1 MTRQSLTN
9 HLKDFN
15 SPVRQY
21 LKQRFPRTASLTKKA
36 NLQLQ
41 SEDTI
46 NPGFTPGMYD
56 LLGIAINYRIR
67 YSFAI
72 TPGWRLAASMIAMYL
87 PSWKVIE
94 DFFDSLDATVEA
106 IAPVKQRL
114 KDEPEKL
121 LARYCYVLALFEQ
134 LYRNYRY
141 PNYPYS
147 PLQIPGPEQSVDEL
161 LEIPTNAE
169 IDDLCTMSW
178 SFYDRYHDR
187 LSLHSVVNPT
197 FKSCGVVSKSD
208 ADLIVDGCLIEIIA
222 SIKPGIKSSSLWQ
235 LAGYL
240 LFDYYDKYE
249 IRSVGTYMAR
259 QGKLL
264 QWPIDDFLCLLTGN
278 DTASLAQLRLEF
290 RLLCRRGGQPD
301 KYIQAVEEMRKR
313 NWLRF

>member
-1 MTRQSLTN
+1 MTSQSLTN
-9 HLKDFN
+9 HLKDIH
-15 SPVRQY
+15 SPVRQF
-21 LKQRFPRTASLTKKA
+21 LKQRFPRTAGLTEKA

-46 NPGFTPGMYD
+46 DPGFDPQVYD

-72 TPGWRLAASMIAMYL
+72 TPSDRLAAWEGALFL
-87 PSWKVIE
+87 PFCLRGNSYRSHSEKVIE

-121 LARYCYVLALFEQ
+121 LARYCYVLALIEQ
-134 LYRNYRY
+134 LYRSYGTY
-141 PNYPYS
+141 EYS
-147 PLQIPGPEQSVDEL
+147 PLLRPRPKQSVDGL
-161 LEIPTNAE
+161 LEIPTDAE
-169 IDDLCTMSW
+169 IDDLCAMSW
-178 SFYDRYHDR
+178 LFYDRYHDR
-187 LSLHSVVNPT
+187 LSLRSRLSPT
-197 FKSCGVVSKSD
+197 LKRYGVVSESH

-222 SIKPGIKSSSLWQ
+222 SIKPEIKSSSLWQ

-240 LFDYYDKYE
+240 LFDHNDKYK

-264 QWPIDDFLCLLTGN
+264 QWPIDDFLRLLTGK
-278 DTASLAQLRLEF
+278 DTVPLAQLRQEF
-290 RLLCRRGGQPD
+290 RVLCRGRQRRITTPGC
-301 KYIQAVEEMRKR
+301 
-313 NWLRF
+313 